1 MAGLLVSAQGLV
13 KRFGAKTAVNGLRLH
28 VSTGEVVAV
37 IGPNGAGK
45 STTLDLLLGLR
56 RPDEGEVRYRWSEPR
71 RRMGVQLQATPYFS
85 GLSAIEHV
93 RLFSSLYGA
102 RLSAAKA
109 VELLQAC
116 GLGEAMHVEAGKLSG
131 GQQKRLAIAIAIAHD
146 PELIFLDEPTAA
158 LDPRARQEV
167 RRLIRALA
175 RRGSGVVFTSHDME
189 EVEKTADRVVMIAS
203 GQAIAEGTPG
213 ELCQSHH
220 VESLEKLYL
229 KLTEPKGEAV

>member
-1 MAGLLVSAQGLV
+1 MPGLLVSAQGLV
-13 KRFGAKTAVNGLRLH
+13 KRFGAKTAVNGIRLH
-28 VSTGEVVAV
+28 VSMGEVVAV

-213 ELCQSHH
+213 EFSSRIMLR
-220 VESLEKLYL
+220 
-229 KLTEPKGEAV
+229 A